1 MATLPKSDSTTSLSS
16 LISIGNESKISEI
29 AVRTV
34 CIICLGEEGTL
45 KNSVQN
51 KVCTC
56 VYHYHEDCLKTWH
69 EKHSALCPICRQ
81 QSKYMR
87 IKIPKDL
94 TIWQKVLLGMAALAI
109 VGFLV
114 GLVVKLILKV

>member
-29 AVRTV
+29 AVRTA

-45 KNSVQN
+45 FV
-51 KVCTC
+51 
-56 VYHYHEDCLKTWH
+56 
-69 EKHSALCPICRQ
+69 
-81 QSKYMR
+81 SKYMR

-94 TIWQKVLLGMAALAI
+94 TIWQKVLLGMAGLAI
-109 VGFLV
+109 VEFSV